1 MLEEQRAE
9 GNSSCG
15 AHVAPPA
22 HAAPRPPG
30 GLRGWLLAHYRFL
43 YAVDLILFY
52 LSSMFYITA
61 RIVTGKSSVP
71 SRTLLVIVIGS
82 GIMAALPLVTGAN
95 FEKDFVGALRSPGSK
110 KLRRIEIA
118 IVAALVLILAV
129 VLAVAISHPAHRLS
143 R

>member
-9 GNSSCG
+9 GNSSSG

-22 HAAPRPPG
+22 HAAPPPR
-30 GLRGWLLAHYRFL
+30 GLRGWLLVHYRFL

-129 VLAVAISHPAHRLS
+129 VLAIAISHPAHRVP